1 VTKLLSGAVALLS
14 LTALAA
20 DPSVTVQAEVVFAST
35 APGTVEPS
43 LAKMRDAMAPK
54 VKYETMKKLESKKL
68 ELVQNKVHTLA
79 LPNKTQ
85 AELTL
90 QGLKDN
96 VATLK
101 VKTPSVETVYSLA
114 REKSLSA
121 PAGTSDGGD
130 LWLVLSQPK

>member
-1 VTKLLSGAVALLS
+1 VTRLLLGAAALCS

-20 DPSVTVQAEVVFAST
+20 EPSVTVQADVIYAST
-35 APGTVEPS
+35 AAGTVDPT
-43 LAKMRDAMAPK
+43 LVKMRDAMAPK
-54 VKYETMKKLESKKL
+54 VKYQTMKRVDSKKL
-68 ELVQNKVHTLA
+68 ELVQNKAQSIA
-79 LPNKTQ
+79 LPNQKQ

-101 VKTPSVETVYSLA
+101 VKTPSVEAVYSLA

-121 PAGTSDGGD
+121 PAGSSDGGD
-130 LWLVLSQPK
+130 LWLVVSQPK